1 MVALELRHNPTVV
14 LAYIEQHYSIDKH

>member
-14 LAYIEQHYSIDKH
+14 LAHIEQHYSIDKH